1 MAKKK
6 SDRRSKTFSQ
16 AIGLDNIINDKT
28 NFIFGFVLLCIGIVL
43 IIAFISYFSSGPADQ
58 SLVDDLRPNEIFNS
72 GKEFQNACGSLGAI
86 LLSDF
91 FINKCFGI
99 PAFFIPVF
107 IFMWGLKCMGAYPK
121 LNLWKWFFCLALV
134 MVWMSVTF
142 AKFITPLMSD
152 SIFNP
157 AETTVSSSVS
167 GSRGS

>member
-1 MAKKK
+1 MYRHCPHHSLHKL
-6 SDRRSKTFSQ
+6 F
-16 AIGLDNIINDKT
+16 L
-28 NFIFGFVLLCIGIVL
+28 F
-43 IIAFISYFSSGPADQ
+43 GPADQ

-72 GKEFQNACGSLGAI
+72 GKEFQNACGSLGA

-157 AETTVSSSVS
+157 GGNHGLFICQWFEGLI
-167 GSRGS
+167 GSRGSSPCSSS